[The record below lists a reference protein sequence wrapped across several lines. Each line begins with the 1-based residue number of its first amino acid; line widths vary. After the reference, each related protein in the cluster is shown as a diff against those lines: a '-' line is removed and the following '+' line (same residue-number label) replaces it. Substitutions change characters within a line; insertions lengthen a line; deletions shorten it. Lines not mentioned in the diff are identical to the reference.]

1 MKLCWDTA
9 MAIHCCVV
17 CGCFC
22 TTMAKVSSCKGD
34 ICLMNPKTFINTISL
49 LTEDIC
55 LPDYKQLLWRP
66 WYCCIFRSWE
76 KASIEHVL
84 MCECWVCRQ
93 RDPMLLKRSR
103 DTWLTSAGALACQ
116 KIQSTGYLIEALA
129 DATSAGY
136 HVWMIYCMLSAV
148 LTSLPG
154 VSHLMLSTVQ

>member
-22 TTMAKVSSCKGD
+22 TTMAKVSSCKGG

-76 KASIEHVL
+76 KASTEHVL

-93 RDPMLLKRSR
+93 RDPMLLKGVETPGSPLQELWHVRKYR
-103 DTWLTSAGALACQ
+103 ALDILLRLSQMLLLLAITYGWFAACW
-116 KIQSTGYLIEALA
+116 
-129 DATSAGY
+129 
-136 HVWMIYCMLSAV
+136 V
-148 LTSLPG
+148 
-154 VSHLMLSTVQ
+154 